1 MEDSLFLTLSS
12 GLFMGQEQTN
22 HNDFTTILYKPICRP
37 LGFYEVGLC
46 SITYKS
52 KDTIFS
58 GDLNNYWM
66 RMVVDEEKVLSKY
79 QLLKG
84 NFDLERSLTNLN
96 LGLIAEKPQNFLFG
110 MRKRQGNLEVEIQVK
125 TDSKIIRLPEVTRK
139 LLGFIQ
145 TDFSKQGTNYTAPN
159 PCDISLFNNY
169 PIGHVFTIE
178 LVSPTKIDQKI
189 IIPEPSNNSI
199 EDFVTELN
207 IVSRESTWP
216 IRFISEN
223 KTIEIQF
230 TQRDCKLEFSKEMQF
245 ILGLKQEFITENI
258 KIPNIDFANEEFLV
272 NVESNVIES
281 QVYGSRVL
289 PILKTFS
296 PSTRDESGLVNLS
309 FFPVQ
314 YVPLCLQEI
323 NSVNLKVTN
332 QFFDPIRI
340 DSEFGVTCVMHI
352 RQKKNVV

>member
-189 IIPEPSNNSI
+189 IIPEP
-199 EDFVTELN
+199 
-207 IVSRESTWP
+207 
-216 IRFISEN
+216 
-223 KTIEIQF
+223 
-230 TQRDCKLEFSKEMQF
+230 FSKEMQF

-340 DSEFGVTCVMHI
+340 DSEFGVTCGILI